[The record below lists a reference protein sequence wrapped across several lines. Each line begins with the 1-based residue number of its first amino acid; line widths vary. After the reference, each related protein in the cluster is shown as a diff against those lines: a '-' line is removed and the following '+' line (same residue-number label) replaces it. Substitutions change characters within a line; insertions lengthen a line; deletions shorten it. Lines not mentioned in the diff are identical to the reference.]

1 MKCRHCSS
9 ELKHTFV
16 DLGSS
21 PPSNAYISKD
31 DLKEAEKYYPLRVMV
46 CNHCWLV
53 QTEDFV
59 KADTMFA
66 GDYAYF
72 SSNSTSWL
80 DHARNYVDNVS
91 LKFDLDTKSE
101 VVEIASNDGYLL
113 QYIKDKNIPCYGI
126 EPTHGTAQAAR
137 KKGIEVVEEFF
148 GVDLATILKK
158 QGRQA
163 DLMIA
168 NNVLAH
174 VPNIN
179 DFLQGFKILLKSDG
193 VATFEFPHL
202 LNLMNK
208 NQFDTI
214 YHEHYSYLSFT
225 TVCNIFE
232 VNGLDVFDVDQ
243 IPTHGGSLRV
253 YAQLRNSGRYKV
265 NKNVLKL
272 LKKENQEGFN
282 SINAYQG
289 FQEQAE
295 NIKNNF
301 LSFLIETKKRG
312 KTVIGYGA
320 AAKGNT
326 LLNFSGVRPD
336 LLPYVIDKSNSKKNK
351 FLPGSR
357 VPIFGETQ
365 IKKDKPDFII
375 IFPWNI
381 QDEIIEQLNYIRD
394 WGGKFVVF
402 IPSMEVIC

>member
-21 PPSNAYISKD
+21 PPSNAYLSKEA
-31 DLKEAEKYYPLRVMV
+31 LKEPEQWYPLKVMV
-46 CNHCWLV
+46 CDHCLLV

-59 KADTMFA
+59 KVDTMFA
-66 GDYAYF
+66 SDYAYF
-72 SSNSTSWL
+72 SSYSTSWL
-80 DHARNYVDNVS
+80 DHAKDYVEKVS
-91 LKFDLDTKSE
+91 SKFYLNSNSI
-101 VVEIASNDGYLL
+101 VVEIAANDGYLL

-126 EPTHGTAQAAR
+126 EPTHSTAQAAR
-137 KKGIEVVEEFF
+137 EKGIEVVEDFF
-148 GVDLATILKK
+148 GVDVASRLEK

-174 VPNIN
+174 VPDIN
-179 DFLQGFKILLKSDG
+179 DFVQGFSILLKPNG
-193 VATFEFPHL
+193 IATFEFPHV
-202 LNLMNK
+202 LNLMNN

-225 TVCNIFE
+225 AVCNIFDF
-232 VNGLDVFDVDQ
+232 NGLAVFDVEQ

-253 YAQLRNSGRYKV
+253 FAQLSDSGSYKV
-265 NKNVLKL
+265 NTNVVDL
-272 LKKENQEGFN
+272 LEKEDRAGMN
-282 SINAYQG
+282 SINTYRG

-295 NIKNNF
+295 DIKNNF
-301 LSFLIETKKRG
+301 LSFLIKTKNNG
-312 KTVIGYGA
+312 HSVVGYGA
-320 AAKGNT
+320 AAKGST

-336 LLPYVIDKSNSKKNK
+336 LLPYVVDKSEAKKDK
-351 FLPGSR
+351 FMPGSR
-357 VPIFGETQ
+357 VPIMSETQ
-365 IKKDKPDFII
+365 LKKDKPDYIV

-381 QDEIIEQLNYIRD
+381 QDEVIEQLAYVKK

-402 IPSMEVIC
+402 IPFMRVI

>member
-9 ELKHTFV
+9 KLKHTFV

-21 PPSNAYISKD
+21 PPSNSYLSKEA
-31 DLKEAEKYYPLRVMV
+31 LKEAEQCYPLKVMV

-59 KADTMFA
+59 KVDTMFA
-66 GDYAYF
+66 SDYAYF
-72 SSNSTSWL
+72 SSYSTSWL
-80 DHARNYVDNVS
+80 EHAKDYVEKVS
-91 LKFDLDTKSE
+91 SNFYLNSNSM

-126 EPTHGTAQAAR
+126 EPTHNTAQAAR
-137 KKGIEVVEEFF
+137 DKGIEVIEEFF
-148 GVDLATILKK
+148 GVDVAGRLAK

-179 DFLQGFKILLKSDG
+179 DFVKGFSILLKPNG
-193 VATFEFPHL
+193 VATFEFPYV
-202 LNLMNK
+202 LNLMKN

-225 TVCNIFE
+225 AVCNIFDF
-232 VNGLDVFDVDQ
+232 NGLDVFDVEQ

-253 YAQLRNSGRYKV
+253 YAQISDSGVYKV
-265 NKNVLKL
+265 NINVEDLKE
-272 LKKENQEGFN
+272 KEVKAGIN
-282 SINAYQG
+282 SINTYRG

-295 NIKNNF
+295 DIKNNF
-301 LSFLIETKKRG
+301 LSFLIEAKNNG
-312 KTVIGYGA
+312 HSVVGYGA
-320 AAKGNT
+320 AAKGST
-326 LLNFSGVRPD
+326 MLNFSGARPD
-336 LLPYVIDKSNSKKNK
+336 LLPYVVDKSDAKQGK
-351 FLPGSR
+351 FMPGSR
-357 VPIFGETQ
+357 VPIMSETQ
-365 IKKDKPDFII
+365 LKKDKPDYIV

-381 QDEIIEQLNYIRD
+381 QDEIIEQLAYIRE
-394 WGGKFVVF
+394 WGCKFVIF
-402 IPSMEVIC
+402 IPSMRVI

>member
-1 MKCRHCSS
+1 MMCRHCSA

-21 PPSNAYISKD
+21 PPSNAYLSKEA
-31 DLKEAEKYYPLRVMV
+31 LKESEQYYPLKVMV
-46 CNHCWLV
+46 CEHCWLV

-66 GDYAYF
+66 SDYAYF
-72 SSNSTSWL
+72 SSYSTSWL
-80 DHARNYVDNVS
+80 DHAKDYVEKVS
-91 LKFDLDTKSE
+91 SKFYLNSNSI

-126 EPTHGTAQAAR
+126 EPTHSTAQAAR
-137 KKGIEVVEEFF
+137 EKGIEIVEDFF
-148 GVDLATILKK
+148 GVDVASRLAK

-174 VPNIN
+174 VPDIN
-179 DFLQGFKILLKSDG
+179 DFVQGFSILLKPNG
-193 VATFEFPHL
+193 IATFEFQHV
-202 LNLMNK
+202 LNLMNN

-225 TVCNIFE
+225 AVCNIFDF
-232 VNGLDVFDVDQ
+232 NGLAVFDVEQ

-253 YAQLRNSGRYKV
+253 YAQLSDYGNYKV
-265 NKNVLKL
+265 NTNVVDILE
-272 LKKENQEGFN
+272 KEDRAGIN
-282 SINAYQG
+282 SINTYRG

-295 NIKNNF
+295 DIKNNF
-301 LSFLIETKKRG
+301 LSFLIKTKNNG
-312 KTVIGYGA
+312 HSVVGYGA
-320 AAKGNT
+320 AAKGST

-336 LLPYVIDKSNSKKNK
+336 LLPYVVDKSDAKKDK
-351 FLPGSR
+351 FMPGSR
-357 VPIFGETQ
+357 VPIMSETQ
-365 IKKDKPDFII
+365 LKKDKPDYIV

-381 QDEIIEQLNYIRD
+381 QDEIIEQLAYIRE
-394 WGGKFVVF
+394 WGGKFVIF
-402 IPSMEVIC
+402 IPSMRVI